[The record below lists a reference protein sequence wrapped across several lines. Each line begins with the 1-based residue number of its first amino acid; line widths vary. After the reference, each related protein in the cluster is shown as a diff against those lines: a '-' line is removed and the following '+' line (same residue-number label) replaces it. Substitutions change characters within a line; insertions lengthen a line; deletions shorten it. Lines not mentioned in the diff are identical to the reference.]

1 MDLQVCFAEIKIVF
15 KQPKIIWNKTIFS
28 RIQYSLQ
35 PSKKVKLPYATYLIL
50 IKESSY
56 ELFSKINRQ
65 IFVKTDVWS
74 QKYSLLEKYILMELV
89 SELLTMWWSYDRER
103 EEMIK
108 TEKWSKFITIGGPV
122 SECQIS
128 HLRRYFQ

>member
-1 MDLQVCFAEIKIVF
+1 MIYLPNGRRELTTFGLTLLQVCFAEIKIVF

-65 IFVKTDVWS
+65 IFVKTDV
-74 QKYSLLEKYILMELV
+74 
-89 SELLTMWWSYDRER
+89 
-103 EEMIK
+103 
-108 TEKWSKFITIGGPV
+108 
-122 SECQIS
+122 
-128 HLRRYFQ
+128 